1 MIATIL
7 EFAATAI
14 QLVTTANDM
23 RRKFFDYGV
32 CLLLLAVG
40 GVFLVTGAG
49 FFIWALYDGLSAAMA
64 SPNSARL
71 ILCIFSLATSGV
83 LIWVAKKTIT

>member
-1 MIATIL
+1 MMATIL

-14 QLVTTANDM
+14 QLVTTASDM
-23 RRKFFDYGV
+23 RRKFFKYGL

-40 GVFLVTGAG
+40 GGFLIAGAG
-49 FFIWALYDGLSAAMA
+49 FLIWALYDGLSATMA

-71 ILCIFSLATSGV
+71 ILCLFSFTTAGV
-83 LIWVAKKTIT
+83 LIWVAKKTIA

>member
-7 EFAATAI
+7 EFAATAV
-14 QLVTTANDM
+14 QLVTTASEI
-23 RRKFFDYGV
+23 RRKFFRYGL

-40 GVFLVTGAG
+40 GGFVATGAG
-49 FFIWALYDGLSAAMA
+49 FLIWALYEGLSSGLA

-71 ILCIFSLATSGV
+71 ITCMFSFGVAGV
-83 LIWVAKKTIT
+83 LIWAAKKMLN